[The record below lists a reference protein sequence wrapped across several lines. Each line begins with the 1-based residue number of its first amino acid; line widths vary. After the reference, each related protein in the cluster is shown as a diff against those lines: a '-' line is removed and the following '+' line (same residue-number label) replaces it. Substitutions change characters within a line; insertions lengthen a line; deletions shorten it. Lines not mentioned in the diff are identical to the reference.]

1 MSRNGARK
9 TSCGSIQTYLSFS
22 FQKFPMILLVKSREV
37 ILRMSIIGIPLP
49 ENVGLS
55 VSEQSVEVP
64 APELSAAELSGYRK
78 SMPKSDAVKKFLGP
92 ISENVRNQIWL
103 CPNLS
108 IYSNSEFAYAI
119 FLIAVAFSWGK
130 GGREI
135 AESRPLSTISAI
147 PSHVLSTT
155 DAKNRDLGTTGKL
168 PCEDTFA
175 KWPPFGSTRRL
186 GDVS

>member
-64 APELSAAELSGYRK
+64 APELSAGELSGYRR
-78 SMPKSDAVKKFLGP
+78 SMPKSDAVAKCLDP
-92 ISENVRNQIWL
+92 ISENVRNQIWIS
-103 CPNLS
+103 PSIS
-108 IYSNSEFAYAI
+108 IYSDSEYFYAI
-119 FLIAVAFSWGK
+119 VSIEVALFWGK

-135 AESRPLSTISAI
+135 AESRLLSMIS
-147 PSHVLSTT
+147 PQFP
-155 DAKNRDLGTTGKL
+155 R
-168 PCEDTFA
+168 TF
-175 KWPPFGSTRRL
+175 
-186 GDVS
+186 